1 MSEFT
6 KEQVDKMIADAIAE
20 KTKGLFTEDD
30 LNKRVTSEVDR
41 RVETGIQKG
50 LETQRKK
57 WEEEFSR
64 KAQMTAEE
72 IAQKE
77 IEERSKELSAKE
89 REIKRKANSL
99 EAREL
104 LANAGVPKEHYQ
116 DLLNPLISDDDVA
129 TKTNVES
136 FIKTYS
142 QTKSEL
148 EAKIRA
154 ELQNVPAPQV
164 GNGEKVIDKTAFDK
178 MGYSEKLAFKQSNPD
193 RYAQFMK

>member
-20 KTKGLFTEDD
+20 KTKGLFTEDE
-30 LNKRVTSEVDR
+30 LNRRVTSEVDR

-77 IEERSKELSAKE
+77 IEERTKELSAREK
-89 REIKRKANSL
+89 EIKRKANSL
-99 EAREL
+99 QAREL
-104 LANAGVPKEHYQ
+104 LATAGVPKEHYEN
-116 DLLNPLISDDDVA
+116 LLNPLISDDEDS
-129 TKTNVES
+129 TKVNVES
-136 FIKTYS
+136 LIKTYS
-142 QTKSEL
+142 QTRSEL

-164 GNGEKVIDKTAFDK
+164 GDGVKVVTKDSFDK
-178 MGYSEKLAFKQSNPD
+178 MNYSEKLAFKQSNPEK
-193 RYAQFMK
+193 YAQFMK